1 MFFDLKRGRG
11 YRDWTHTGTDSTTRP
26 TVFSYI
32 SSFFSDSL
40 WKCLYTDTTGS
51 FAGLAHL
58 RSRWAVCGLR
68 CKRSPTS
75 LIYQE
80 CSLAYLN
87 NEGGSLFHTD
97 IFSLQICDL
106 ATSLAI
112 SQHTQQV
119 WTNSIS
125 LSLSLSPKGF
135 ICLFVCFFKQRRQ
148 LEMEVSKKA
157 RNTLKIIAGRWKR
170 SQPEKR

>member
-1 MFFDLKRGRG
+1 MHVFWPKEGKPG

-32 SSFFSDSL
+32 SSFFINSL
-40 WKCLYTDTTGS
+40 WKCFYTDTTGS

-68 CKRSPTS
+68 CKRSLTS

-87 NEGGSLFHTD
+87 NEGNSLFHTD
-97 IFSLQICDL
+97 IFSLQICDP

-135 ICLFVCFFKQRRQ
+135 VCLFFFFLNKEDSWRWRSAKRHEI
-148 LEMEVSKKA
+148 L
-157 RNTLKIIAGRWKR
+157 LK
-170 SQPEKR
+170 